1 MKNILRALLVLS
13 AVILS
18 ALAPVLR
25 ADELAEAEKQ
35 IKAHE
40 LYDLC
45 KVMASREFSGR
56 LSGHAGYTKAAQW
69 AADKFK
75 EWGLRPL
82 DQEAGYLQPY
92 PSPYSVLESAE
103 LAVDLPPVAT
113 ASKETAATRLKAE
126 LAKDFLP
133 LVFSDSGELQ
143 GAAVVFCGWGI
154 CAPEIG
160 YDDYAGID
168 ARGKFV
174 LCFRGTPDKTD
185 HRYQVHDEHRSRM
198 QTAKNKGAKGIVY
211 IYEEVQINPN
221 GDVIPGFTPLMIS
234 DAFADQ
240 LLKADNFTCSQ
251 LKKDLLAY
259 QRPLSFPLLARF
271 DYQVKSRLDGAG
283 VGYNV
288 AAWVEGSDPELRREV
303 VVLGAHYDGCGEHLG
318 LLFPGANDNASG
330 SSVVLGAA
338 KAAALLGE
346 KPKRSLLFVLFGGEE
361 KGLQGSTWFAEHMPG
376 SIDKVVA
383 MFNFDMEGEG
393 AKALAAISAVPETLK
408 STILRADEKSKTLA
422 ETMVMN
428 PPGVRGSDFA
438 PFFNKGIPCASF
450 WSNGPH
456 IEYHTIGDT
465 IYRINP
471 DILADIAR
479 LAFRAACLFADL
491 EVKR

>member
-1 MKNILRALLVLS
+1 MKTSRRGWLVLLT
-13 AVILS
+13 VILS
-18 ALAPVLR
+18 AFSPFLR

-45 KVMASREFSGR
+45 RVMASREFSGR

-69 AADKFK
+69 AAGKFK
-75 EWGLRPL
+75 EWGLRPI
-82 DQEAGYLQPY
+82 DQKANYLQAY

-103 LAVDLPPVAT
+103 LAVDLLTPAEG
-113 ASKETAATRLKAE
+113 KETVATRLKAE
-126 LAKDFLP
+126 LTRDFLP
-133 LVFSDSGELQ
+133 LVFSDSGQLQ

-154 CAPEIG
+154 SAPEIG
-160 YDDYAGID
+160 YDDYSGID
-168 ARGKFV
+168 ARDKFV

-185 HRYQVHDEHRSRM
+185 RRYQAHDEHRSRM
-198 QTAKNKGAKGIVY
+198 RTAKNKGAKGIVY
-211 IYEEVQINPN
+211 IYEELQINPN

-234 DAFADQ
+234 ETFADQ
-240 LLKADNFTCSQ
+240 LLKAGDFTCGQ

-259 QRPLSFPLLARF
+259 KRPLSFPVMARF
-271 DYQVKSRLDGAG
+271 DYKVKSRLDAAG

-303 VVLGAHYDGCGEHLG
+303 VVLGAHYDGCGEHMG
-318 LLFPGANDNASG
+318 LLFPGADDNASG

-338 KAAALLGE
+338 KAAAMLSA

-361 KGLQGSTWFAEHMPG
+361 KGLQGSSYFAGHMPG
-376 SIDKVVA
+376 SFDKVAA

-393 AKALAAISAVPETLK
+393 DKALASISASPETLK
-408 STILRADEKSKTLA
+408 DTILRADEKIKTLA
-422 ETMVMN
+422 EIWVMN

-456 IEYHTIGDT
+456 VEYHTIGDT

-479 LAFRAACLFADL
+479 LAFRAACLFANL
-491 EVKR
+491 

>member
-13 AVILS
+13 TVILS
-18 ALAPVLR
+18 APAPVLR
-25 ADELAEAEKQ
+25 AEELAEAEKQ
-35 IKAHE
+35 IQAHE

-56 LSGHAGYTKAAQW
+56 LSGHAGYTRAAQW
-69 AADKFK
+69 AAGKFK
-75 EWGLRPL
+75 EWGLRPI
-82 DQEAGYLQPY
+82 DQKATYLQAY
-92 PSPYSVLESAE
+92 LSPYSVLENAE
-103 LAVDLPPVAT
+103 LAADLPAVT
-113 ASKETAATRLKAE
+113 AGREAVATRLKAE

-154 CAPEIG
+154 SAPEIG

-174 LCFRGTPDKTD
+174 LCFRGTPDRKD
-185 HRYQVHDEHRSRM
+185 RRYQIHDEHRNRM

-211 IYEEVQINPN
+211 IYEEMQINPN
-221 GDVIPGFTPLMIS
+221 GDVIPGFMPLMIS
-234 DAFADQ
+234 EAFADQ
-240 LLKADNFTCSQ
+240 LLKASNFTCGQ

-259 QRPLSFPLLARF
+259 QRPLSFPLMARF
-271 DYQVKSRLDGAG
+271 DYRVKSRLDAAG

-338 KAAALLGE
+338 KAAAMLSE

-361 KGLQGSTWFAEHMPG
+361 KGLQGSTWFAGHLPA
-376 SIDKVVA
+376 SFDKVAA
-383 MFNFDMEGEG
+383 MFNFDMTGEG
-393 AKALAAISAVPETLK
+393 DKAMASIVAGPETLK
-408 STILRADEKSKTLA
+408 GTILHADEKTKTLA
-422 ETMVMN
+422 RTWVMN

-450 WSNGPH
+450 MSNGPH

-479 LAFRAACLFADL
+479 LAFHAACLFADL